1 MKNIFCL
8 FLVVF
13 TLPVFA
19 ATSLAATPAPR
30 AARPFDLDYTIELL
44 TKTDQAR
51 VSIVLGKSGELV
63 SALSFLV
70 DGKRYSAFTATGI
83 FNNSAGKANWQPNG
97 VGAKL
102 SYLVK
107 ISHKRS
113 DGSFDARMTPDWAI
127 FRGDKIIPAIKAR
140 MKKGATARAKV
151 LIKLPP
157 GWTSAETGWTRI
169 HGERFAIDSPE
180 RKFDRPTGWMIAG
193 KLGTRYDQLGTTAMF
208 VAAPKGD
215 LLDRMDALTLINYVW
230 PEVESAF
237 GKTPRKILIV
247 GAGDPMW
254 RGGLSATNSL
264 FLHSERPL
272 ISENATST
280 LLHEL
285 VHVVTR
291 ISGEDR
297 SDWIAEG
304 LAEFYSI
311 ELIYRGGGMTDERH
325 DKVYTW
331 LADWSS
337 EVKSLRSESS
347 NAEITARAVLLLRDL
362 DQEIRLR
369 SKDNQSLDD
378 VVRAL
383 RPLRKV
389 STAEFIVTSEKV
401 LGAKSKVLATNL
413 LR

>member
-8 FLVVF
+8 LLVVF
-13 TLPVFA
+13 TLPVCVS
-19 ATSLAATPAPR
+19 TSLAATSAPR
-30 AARPFDLDYTIELL
+30 APRPFDLDYTIELL
-44 TKTDQAR
+44 PKTDQAR

-63 SALSFLV
+63 SALSFPV
-70 DGKRYSAFTATGI
+70 DDKRYSAFTATGT
-83 FNNSAGKANWQPNG
+83 FSNNAGRANWKPNG

-113 DGSFDARMTPDWAI
+113 NGSFDARMTPNWAI
-127 FRGDKIIPAIKAR
+127 FRGDKIIPAIRAR
-140 MKKGATARAKV
+140 MKKAATSRAKV

-157 GWTSAETGWTRI
+157 GWTSAETGWLRI
-169 HGERFAIDSPE
+169 EGERFAIDNAD
-180 RKFDRPTGWMIAG
+180 RKFDRPIGWMIAG
-193 KLGTRYDQLGTTAMF
+193 KLGTRHDQLGTTEMF

-215 LLDRMDALTLINYVW
+215 PLDRMDALTTINYVW
-230 PEVESAF
+230 PEIEAAF

-254 RGGLSATNSL
+254 RGGLSAPNSM

-280 LLHEL
+280 LVHEL

-297 SDWIAEG
+297 SDWISEG
-304 LAEFYSI
+304 LAEFYSV

-331 LADWSS
+331 LADWSGK
-337 EVKSLRSESS
+337 VKSLRSDSS
-347 NAEITARAVLLLRDL
+347 NAEITARSALLLRDL

-369 SKDNQSLDD
+369 SKDSKSLDD

-389 STAEFIVTSEKV
+389 STAEFIVASEKV
-401 LGAKSKVLATNL
+401 LGTKSKVLATTML
-413 LR
+413 H